1 MVLGNMDISVH
12 SGPKDDPYF
21 SILMPDPLIG
31 WRRAWFLLRND
42 ADAPLPTFT
51 GGRPVPH
58 PNWEY
63 GVAWADLHMLQPLPE
78 IVWGLLQRE

>member
-1 MVLGNMDISVH
+1 
-12 SGPKDDPYF
+12 
-21 SILMPDPLIG
+21 MPDPLVG

-42 ADAPLPTFT
+42 ADVSLPTFM

-63 GVAWADLHMLQPLPE
+63 DVARADLHKL
-78 IVWGLLQRE
+78 